1 MTLPALRRQLEEIEK
16 AIENML
22 NAIQQGILNK
32 STKKRLD
39 DLERQKEELEVSI
52 LQAQLQRPRY
62 TKDIVVDWISQ
73 FKYGDVNSRDYQMQI
88 IDTFINSIYLFD
100 DKIVFT
106 YNFKGGTETISL
118 ADIEAALGS
127 DLVGVSPP

>member
-1 MTLPALRRQLEEIEK
+1 
-16 AIENML
+16 ML
-22 NAIQQGILNK
+22 NAIQQGVLTS
-32 STKKRLD
+32 STKTRLEE
-39 DLERQKEELEVSI
+39 LERQKEELEISI

-62 TKDIVVDWISQ
+62 TKELVVDWISQ

-88 IDTFINSIYLFD
+88 IDTFINSIYLFE

-118 ADIEAALGS
+118 ADVEAALGS
-127 DLVGVSPP
+127 DLVGVSPPNEKHE